1 MIIIVRA
8 DPLPRE
14 ATGMGAGQCDKGVYL
29 IASESSAY
37 YEEHRP
43 NRKDNFFY
51 ISHQVPAT
59 DVMAILSN
67 AG

>member
-1 MIIIVRA
+1 MIIIRV
-8 DPLPRE
+8 DPLP
-14 ATGMGAGQCDKGVYL
+14 ANALSPGAGQCDKGAYL

-37 YEEHRP
+37 YKEHCP

-51 ISHQVPAT
+51 ISKFVLAK